1 MQAPLQRLLRL
12 PFHAPAGR
20 PALPLIPRP
29 SSPLLLDSMVSDR
42 IGRVFSTLPLAS
54 YTLGEQIGEG
64 TFSTVFLARR
74 KAGCREV
81 ALKLL
86 IPTGLCFLPRLLS
99 CSRDTGS

>member
-1 MQAPLQRLLRL
+1 
-12 PFHAPAGR
+12 
-20 PALPLIPRP
+20 
-29 SSPLLLDSMVSDR
+29 MVSDR

-64 TFSTVFLARR
+64 TFSTVFLDRR

-81 ALKLL
+81 ALKHL

-99 CSRDTGS
+99 CSRDAGS